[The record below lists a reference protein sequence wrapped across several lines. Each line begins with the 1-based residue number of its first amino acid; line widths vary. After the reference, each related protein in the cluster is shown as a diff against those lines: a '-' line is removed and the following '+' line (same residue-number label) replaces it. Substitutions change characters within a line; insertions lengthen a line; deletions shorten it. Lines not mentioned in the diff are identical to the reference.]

1 MNENPL
7 IACVGEVLWDV
18 QGEERTPGGAP
29 MNVAIHLARL
39 GHRVAMISRVGRDA
53 YGEEL
58 IRFMKE
64 AGVDTSL
71 MQIDPDLPTSEVL
84 ITLDDE
90 NNARYEIPHPVAWDR
105 LQMDP
110 EVSRLI
116 SGSDMII
123 FGTLGS
129 RDAVARDSIQQV
141 LQGAAVKMIDVN
153 LRPPYTSEPVVR
165 SLLRK
170 ADIAKL
176 NEDELQIIAGWD
188 HQPHSDERA
197 LMRWLTERYGLNSL
211 VVTRGKEGAVTY
223 SGSGFFSHPGYNVQV
238 ADTVGAG
245 DAFLAGYI
253 SSVIEGAGYPESLDF
268 ACKTGA
274 FVASRPGGT
283 PDYTLEDIKKI
294 DAAPG

>member
-1 MNENPL
+1 
-7 IACVGEVLWDV
+7 
-18 QGEERTPGGAP
+18 
-29 MNVAIHLARL
+29 
-39 GHRVAMISRVGRDA
+39 MISRVGRDA

-58 IRFMKE
+58 IRFMTQ

-71 MQIDPDLPTSEVL
+71 MQVDPDLPTSEVL

-105 LQMDP
+105 LEMDP
-110 EVSRLI
+110 EGGGLI
-116 SGSDMII
+116 SGSDMIV

-129 RDAVARDSIQQV
+129 RDAVAREAIQIA
-141 LQGAAVKMIDVN
+141 LQGAATKMIDVN

-165 SLLRK
+165 DLLRK

-176 NEDELQIIAGWD
+176 NEDELRIIAGWD
-188 HQPHSDERA
+188 RQSGKNESA
-197 LMRWLTERYGLNSL
+197 LMRWLTETYGLHSL
-211 VVTRGKEGAVTY
+211 VVTRGKDGAITY
-223 SGSGFFSHPGYNVQV
+223 SGSGFFSHPGYKVKV

-283 PDYTLEDIKKI
+283 PDYAMEDIKKI